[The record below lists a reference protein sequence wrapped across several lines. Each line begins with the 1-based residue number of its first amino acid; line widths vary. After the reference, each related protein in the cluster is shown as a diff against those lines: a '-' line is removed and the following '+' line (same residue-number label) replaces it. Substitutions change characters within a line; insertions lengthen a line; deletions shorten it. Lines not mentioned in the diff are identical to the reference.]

1 MGRSPTQTSTPRL
14 SEVAK
19 HLKYPSGIVT
29 TGWPAV
35 EAKAAEVGIKY
46 DWWQRQIGQLTLG
59 KRADGMYAATVGGV
73 VWSVPRQVGK
83 TFLVGSMLVMLCLL
97 FPGLTVLWTAH
108 HTRTTTR
115 TFQSL
120 QRMVRRKKIWP
131 HVADNG
137 IRRTNGEQEIRFR
150 NGSIIMFGAR
160 EAGFGLGFDQVDVEV
175 FDEAQRLTDKALDD
189 MVAATNQ
196 AQHPH
201 GALLF
206 FIGTPPRP
214 TDPGEAFTLKRTQAL
229 AGEDDI
235 LYLELGADAG
245 CDPDDRKQ
253 LAKANPSYP
262 TRTPESSVQRLRK
275 NLVSVDSWMR
285 EGLGVWDEFEKTKQ
299 VIAGGDWSRLVIPDD
314 EVPLDKPARYA
325 LAMSPE
331 RVAAIAVA
339 IPGEVAAFVDL
350 AELERVTDTRR
361 IVDWLVARCGRRI
374 PVMIDSRDPAAAL
387 VGDLRA
393 RGVLVNV
400 TTQSDAARACTAL
413 VSAVEESRLWHV
425 DQPALRTAL
434 RVAKKKPLAGSA
446 GKAGMWE
453 WDLEDPTSEVA
464 ALRAVTLAHFGL
476 TFVKKR
482 TGTGRGR
489 GSRRAV
495 VLT

>member
-1 MGRSPTQTSTPRL
+1 
-14 SEVAK
+14 
-19 HLKYPSGIVT
+19 
-29 TGWPAV
+29 V
-35 EAKAAEVGIKY
+35 EAKAAEVGIKF
-46 DWWQRQIGQLTLG
+46 DWWQRQIGRVALG
-59 KRADGMYAATVGGV
+59 KRADGIYAATIGGI
-73 VWSVPRQVGK
+73 VWSIPRQVGK
-83 TFLVGSMLVMLCLL
+83 TYLVGSMMVMLCLI

-115 TFQSL
+115 TFQAL
-120 QRMVRRKKIWP
+120 QRMVKRKAIWP
-131 HVADNG
+131 QVLD
-137 IRRTNGEQEIRFR
+137 IRKTNGEQEIRFR
-150 NGSIIMFGAR
+150 NGSCILFGAR
-160 EAGFGLGFDQVDVEV
+160 ESGFGRGFDEVDVEV
-175 FDEAQRLTDKALDD
+175 FDEAQILTEKALDD

-196 AQHPH
+196 ARHPH

-214 TDPGEAFTLKRTQAL
+214 TDPGEAFRMKRAQAL

-235 LYLELGADAG
+235 VYLEMGADLGA
-245 CDPDDRKQ
+245 DPDDRAQ
-253 LAKANPSYP
+253 WRKANLSYP
-262 TRTPESSVQRLRK
+262 LRTPEESMLRLRK

-285 EGLGVWDEFEKTKQ
+285 EGLGVWDELDKTQQ

-314 EVPLDKPARYA
+314 EAPLDKPARYA

-331 RVAAIAVA
+331 RVAAVAVA
-339 IPGEVAAFVDL
+339 IPGDVAAFVDL

-393 RGVLVNV
+393 RGVPVNV

-413 VSAVEESRLWHV
+413 VSAVDESRLWHV

-434 RVAKKKPLAGSA
+434 RVAKRKPLAGSA

-464 ALRAVTLAHFGL
+464 ALRAITLAHFGL

-482 TGTGRGR
+482 TGTGRDR